1 MSVNDRLGGFLF
13 LFLKR
18 VKIWR
23 KMAAKHE
30 QYGHNGGKSVRDM
43 NNKQLIVWA
52 AQKSNDAFDKKPT
65 TSFCCVKI
73 IVIRVLNA

>member
-43 NNKQLIVWA
+43 NNKQLIV
-52 AQKSNDAFDKKPT
+52 
-65 TSFCCVKI
+65 
-73 IVIRVLNA
+73 

>member
-1 MSVNDRLGGFLF
+1 MSVNDRLDGFLF

-23 KMAAKHE
+23 KMAAKRE

-43 NNKQLIVWA
+43 N
-52 AQKSNDAFDKKPT
+52 
-65 TSFCCVKI
+65 
-73 IVIRVLNA
+73 